1 MLILTRRIG
10 ECITIGDDIRIKLLA
25 INGRQ
30 VKLGVEAPRGVVV
43 HREEVYERI
52 VEQNRL
58 AAQSM
63 ATVALDDAA
72 DMVRRRL
79 EDEREQEARCEDIAP
94 AS

>member
-30 VKLGVEAPRGVVV
+30 VKIGVEAPRGVVV

-58 AAQSM
+58 AAQS
-63 ATVALDDAA
+63 ATGAPLLDAA
-72 DMVRRRL
+72 DMVRRKL
-79 EDEREQEARCEDIAP
+79 EDEPQEHGSYEEATQG
-94 AS
+94 S

>member
-63 ATVALDDAA
+63 ATVALEDAA

-79 EDEREQEARCEDIAP
+79 EHEREQEARCEDIAP

>member
-63 ATVALDDAA
+63 ATVALEDAA

-79 EDEREQEARCEDIAP
+79 EHEREQEARCEDIAP
-94 AS
+94 GS